1 MPPRPRKNP
10 SWFLLGKTPQHMLA
24 NRHLCKTQV
33 PAESYFPL
41 STFKG
46 QQTAQALS
54 KMLVTEGKKFL
65 EPGVQLHDEQDVYP
79 NARRKNRR

>member
-1 MPPRPRKNP
+1 
-10 SWFLLGKTPQHMLA
+10 MLA

-65 EPGVQLHDEQDVYP
+65 EPGVQLHHEQDVYP